1 MWTGLEWIRGGVDG
15 SSNGEPWGERRD
27 EQFSTAE
34 GKGRSEG
41 RDGVR
46 SFRVSPVKS
55 RVMGCFFFFLLLLFS
70 LLDWTS
76 LRPVL
81 CLLAWGVRVPGED
94 GRFPDNSRVELAGL
108 RVKERDSMVT
118 SQGAVTQCVLYTKL
132 DVHVTKPGFGI
143 A

>member
-1 MWTGLEWIRGGVDG
+1 MEADGRLPLPQGDGMWTGFEWTWGDVGG

-27 EQFSTAE
+27 GQFSTAE

-41 RDGVR
+41 RGGVR
-46 SFRVSPVKS
+46 SFRVSPVES

-76 LRPVL
+76 LRLVL
-81 CLLAWGVRVPGED
+81 CLLACDVRAPGED

-108 RVKERDSMVT
+108 RVKERDSMFT
-118 SQGAVTQCVLYTKL
+118 AVRQ
-132 DVHVTKPGFGI
+132 
-143 A
+143 